1 MATLKIFND
10 GKRITAALSGDI
22 DHHAARQLREELDG
36 IIERSQPELLILDLE
51 NVGFMD
57 SSGIGLI
64 LGRMKSLRDLGGELL
79 IKNARPEIAEV
90 IKLSGLSA
98 ILVKRRADKSRISV
112 LSGNSDKSDN
122 SLKSDKSDKAN
133 SGKKGKSENR
143 AISSD
148 PSKPSDSSISS
159 NTDKLSKIGTKE

>member
-10 GKRITAALSGDI
+10 GKRITTALSGDI

-79 IKNARPEIAEV
+79 VKNARPEIAEV

-98 ILVKRRADKSRISV
+98 ILVKRRADKPHISI

-122 SLKSDKSDKAN
+122 SLKSGKSDKSN
-133 SGKKGKSENR
+133 SQKQGKSENR
-143 AISSD
+143 DRPSD
-148 PSKPSDSSISS
+148 PSDS
-159 NTDKLSKIGTKE
+159 DKLSKIGTKE

>member
-64 LGRMKSLRDLGGELL
+64 LGRMKSLRALGGELL

-90 IKLSGLSA
+90 IGLSGLSA
-98 ILVKRRADKSRISV
+98 ILVKRRADKSRKPDRS
-112 LSGNSDKSDN
+112 SDP
-122 SLKSDKSDKAN
+122 
-133 SGKKGKSENR
+133 GKQGKSENR
-143 AISSD
+143 DRSSNSSNSSD
-148 PSKPSDSSISS
+148 PSNS
-159 NTDKLSKIGTKE
+159 DKLSKIGTKE